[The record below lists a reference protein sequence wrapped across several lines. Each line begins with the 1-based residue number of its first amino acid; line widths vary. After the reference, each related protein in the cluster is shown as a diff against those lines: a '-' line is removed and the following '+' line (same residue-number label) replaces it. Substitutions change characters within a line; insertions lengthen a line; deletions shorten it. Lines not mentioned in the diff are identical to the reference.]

1 MPQELL
7 NDLIL
12 IKFGN
17 DTRTLELGGD
27 TVQRPVSPPEIIPQP
42 PRSRP
47 TPRKT
52 KIGIISP

>member
-7 NDLIL
+7 NNLIL

-17 DTRTLELGGD
+17 DTRTLELGED
-27 TVQRPVSPPEIIPQP
+27 TVQRPVLPLEIILQP
-42 PRSRP
+42 PWSCP

-52 KIGIISP
+52 KKEIMSP

>member
-7 NDLIL
+7 NNLIL

-17 DTRTLELGGD
+17 DTRTLELGED
-27 TVQRPVSPPEIIPQP
+27 TVQRPVPPPEIILQP
-42 PRSRP
+42 PSSCP

-52 KIGIISP
+52 KIKLMSP

>member
-27 TVQRPVSPPEIIPQP
+27 TVQRPVSPLEIIPQP
-42 PRSRP
+42 PRSRS

-52 KIGIISP
+52 KIEIRSP